1 MKTKLPII
9 IGLLIVAAFFIPG
22 VSAAADPFKINGE
35 HYNLNIIAV
44 KTADQIKT
52 VGDSMG
58 HTMFVKLSGKTKIIM
73 TQDEGGV
80 FQVVDRN
87 GLDGQTQFNIAPGH
101 YNVYARALGKP
112 NGNVHI
118 QANGTFDDAV
128 TGETLKMLGYV
139 DISRSTGKPQNLN
152 INNLFYVD
160 VTICTASLDGVCTE
174 MTTYTDTWVF
184 DIPELLEYYWDYDN
198 NNLKLLQ
205 VRFYPCTLDATATAN
220 DYCRWG
226 DGTAINSTKTSVVP
240 A

>member
-1 MKTKLPII
+1 MRTRLSIVIGILII
-9 IGLLIVAAFFIPG
+9 AGFCFPA
-22 VSAAADPFKINGE
+22 VSAVSPFQVNGA
-35 HYNLNIIAV
+35 HYNLNIIGV
-44 KTADQIKT
+44 KTSDQIKE

-58 HTMFVKLSGKTKIIM
+58 HTMFVKLSGKTRILM
-73 TQDEGGV
+73 SQDEGGV

-87 GLDGQTQFNIAPGH
+87 GLDGTARFNIAPGH

-112 NGNVHI
+112 GGTVHM

-128 TGETLKMLGYV
+128 NGETLIMLGYV
-139 DISRSTGKPQNLN
+139 DIARSTGKTQNLN
-152 INNLFYVD
+152 INSLFYVD

-198 NNLKLLQ
+198 NGLKLLQ
-205 VRFYPCTLDATATAN
+205 VRFYPCTLDESGTAN
-220 DYCRWG
+220 DYCRWENG
-226 DGTAINSTKTSVVP
+226 DPIVSTKQSVVP

>member
-1 MKTKLPII
+1 MKTRLSIV
-9 IGLLIVAAFFIPG
+9 IGLLIIVGFCFPA
-22 VSAAADPFKINGE
+22 VSAVSPFQVNGA
-35 HYNLNIIAV
+35 HYNLNIIGV
-44 KTADQIKT
+44 PSQTKD

-58 HTMFVKLSGKTKIIM
+58 HTLFVKLSGKTKIIM

-87 GLDGQTQFNIAPGH
+87 GLDGQAQFNIAPGH

-118 QANGTFDDAV
+118 QANGTFNDTV
-128 TGETLKMLGYV
+128 NGETLIMLGYV
-139 DISRSTGKPQNLN
+139 DIARTAGKPQNLN

-160 VTICTASLDGVCTE
+160 VTICTAMLDGVCTE
-174 MTTYTDTWVF
+174 ETTYTDTWVF

-198 NNLKLLQ
+198 ANLKLLQ
-205 VRFYPCTLDATATAN
+205 VRFYPCTLDETATAN
-220 DYCRWG
+220 DYCRWENG
-226 DGTAINSTKTSVVP
+226 DPIVSTKQSVVP

>member
-1 MKTKLPII
+1 MRTRLSIV
-9 IGLLIVAAFFIPG
+9 IGLLIIVGFCFPA
-22 VSAAADPFKINGE
+22 VSAVSPFQVNGA
-35 HYNLNIIAV
+35 HYNLNIIGV
-44 KTADQIKT
+44 KTSDQIKE

-112 NGNVHI
+112 NGAAHI

-160 VTICTASLDGVCTE
+160 VTICTTMLDGVCTE
-174 MTTYTDTWVF
+174 ETTYTDTWVF

-198 NNLKLLQ
+198 ANLKLLQ
-205 VRFYPCTLDATATAN
+205 IRFYPCTLDETATAN
-220 DYCRWG
+220 DYCRWENG
-226 DGTAINSTKTSVVP
+226 DAIVSTKQSVVP
-240 A
+240 V